1 MKGRREAFVL
11 IVVSALCLMAAAA
24 WAGPASA
31 MKEKEIM
38 IATQTKARGP
48 IPPLDISAALVTQ
61 TATFALG

>member
-11 IVVSALCLMAAAA
+11 IVVSALCLLAAAA

-31 MKEKEIM
+31 MKEKEMM
-38 IATQTKARGP
+38 IATQTKARVLG
-48 IPPLDISAALVTQ
+48 PPLDGSAAVVTQ